1 MRPWWEVSEMIKMV
15 DGDRDGK
22 VNFDEF
28 FDLATRSAQFFETR

>member
-1 MRPWWEVSEMIKMV
+1 MV
-15 DGDRDGK
+15 DGDRDGN

>member
-1 MRPWWEVSEMIKMV
+1 MTVYEVSELIRMV

-28 FDLATRSAQFFETR
+28 FDLATRSAQFFETQ